1 MLYFLGYLAA
11 HHNNITYGC
20 ALSIQNTY
28 FSIARLLFTISLTA
42 SVLEDVL

>member
-11 HHNNITYGC
+11 YNNITYGC
-20 ALSIQNTY
+20 ALSMQNTY
-28 FSIARLLFTISLTA
+28 FSIARLLFTIFLTA